1 MEKISKD
8 SKQMSEALMK
18 DHKIK
23 EDKLRA
29 EINTQK
35 LKLQK
40 LR

>member
-1 MEKISKD
+1 
-8 SKQMSEALMK
+8 MSEALMK
-18 DHKIK
+18 DHKTK